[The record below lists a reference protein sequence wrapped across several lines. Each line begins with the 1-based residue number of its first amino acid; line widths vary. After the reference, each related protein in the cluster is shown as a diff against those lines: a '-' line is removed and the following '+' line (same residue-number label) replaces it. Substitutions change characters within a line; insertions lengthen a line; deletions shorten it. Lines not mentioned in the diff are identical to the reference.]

1 MGRRTGTS
9 QEPSRF
15 ASELPRRSGAAG
27 RWGVKEFNRLS
38 LSHQPEQRTCHFSG
52 RVCSIPTSLLLS
64 LSSRAWLGHLVIG
77 EEAHT
82 PGFLTGS
89 LSPNLS
95 FFKGCVQRDS
105 LSLSFWRSTRWVGG
119 RRRTTHTR
127 GLLISSPSPHTTLRQ

>member
-1 MGRRTGTS
+1 S
-9 QEPSRF
+9 EPVIFRGVCAVS
-15 ASELPRRSGAAG
+15 LP
-27 RWGVKEFNRLS
+27 LS
-38 LSHQPEQRTCHFSG
+38 F
-52 RVCSIPTSLLLS
+52 S

-127 GLLISSPSPHTTLRQ
+127 GLLISSPPPHTTLRQ